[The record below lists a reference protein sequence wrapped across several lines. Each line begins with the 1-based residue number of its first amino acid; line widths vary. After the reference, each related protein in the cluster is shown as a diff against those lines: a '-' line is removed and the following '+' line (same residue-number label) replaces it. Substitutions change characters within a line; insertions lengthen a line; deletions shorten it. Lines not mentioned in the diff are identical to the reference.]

1 MARPSTWTAAK
12 FPCFESAAPK
22 SISAT
27 GHLPLGAHSCL
38 NASLSRFGLHKPNRK
53 GNLMKPNHKLVLVML
68 AGIALGGA
76 GATAIHAQQAKVAPG
91 YVVSEVEVTD
101 TAAFAKY
108 AAAVPGTLAP
118 FNGQYVIRAGKI
130 SPVEGD
136 PPKQRFIVIAFDSVE
151 KARAW
156 EDSPAY
162 EAIKPI
168 RHASAKSRI
177 FIAEGVAPQ

>member
-1 MARPSTWTAAK
+1 
-12 FPCFESAAPK
+12 
-22 SISAT
+22 
-27 GHLPLGAHSCL
+27 
-38 NASLSRFGLHKPNRK
+38 
-53 GNLMKPNHKLVLVML
+53 MKQNHKLVL
-68 AGIALGGA
+68 GILSGVALGVA

-91 YVVSEVEVTD
+91 YVVAEVEVSD

-118 FNGQYVIRAGKI
+118 FNAKYVIRAGKI
-130 SPVEGD
+130 TPVEGD
-136 PPKQRFIVIAFDSVE
+136 APKERFIVIAFDSVE

-168 RHASAKSRI
+168 RHGSAHSRI

>member
-1 MARPSTWTAAK
+1 
-12 FPCFESAAPK
+12 
-22 SISAT
+22 
-27 GHLPLGAHSCL
+27 
-38 NASLSRFGLHKPNRK
+38 
-53 GNLMKPNHKLVLVML
+53 MKPNHKLALVML

-91 YVVSEVEVTD
+91 YVVAEVDVTD
-101 TAAFAKY
+101 PIGFGKY

-118 FNGQYVIRAGKI
+118 FNGRYLARGGKI
-130 SPVEGD
+130 EAVEGD
-136 PPKQRFIVIAFDSVE
+136 PPKRFVIIAFDSAE

-168 RHASAKSRI
+168 RHASAKTRV
-177 FIAEGVAPQ
+177 FIAEGVPPQ

>member
-1 MARPSTWTAAK
+1 
-12 FPCFESAAPK
+12 
-22 SISAT
+22 
-27 GHLPLGAHSCL
+27 
-38 NASLSRFGLHKPNRK
+38 
-53 GNLMKPNHKLVLVML
+53 MKPNHKLALVLL

-91 YVVSEVEVTD
+91 YVIAEVEVND
-101 TAAFAKY
+101 ATAFQKY
-108 AAAVPGTLAP
+108 AAGVPDTLAP
-118 FNGQYVIRAGKI
+118 FNAKYVVRAGKI
-130 SPVEGD
+130 TPVEGD
-136 PPKQRFIVIAFDSVE
+136 APKGRFIVIAFDSVA
-151 KARAW
+151 KAQAW

>member
-1 MARPSTWTAAK
+1 
-12 FPCFESAAPK
+12 
-22 SISAT
+22 
-27 GHLPLGAHSCL
+27 
-38 NASLSRFGLHKPNRK
+38 
-53 GNLMKPNHKLVLVML
+53 MKQNHKLVL
-68 AGIALGGA
+68 GILSGVALGVA
-76 GATAIHAQQAKVAPG
+76 GAPAIHAQQAKVAPG
-91 YVVSEVEVTD
+91 YVVAEVEVSD

-118 FNGQYVIRAGKI
+118 FNAKYVIRAGKI
-130 SPVEGD
+130 TPVEGD
-136 PPKQRFIVIAFDSVE
+136 APKERFIVIAFDSVE

-168 RHASAKSRI
+168 RHGSAHSRV